1 MSVPSSSNCGGSRMP
16 SSGDRFFP
24 WAHDFPLRARM
35 CPPLPRILGMAFENP
50 WASEREK
57 EWKKSIL
64 GMEAKSEMKVAL
76 VL

>member
-1 MSVPSSSNCGGSRMP
+1 M
-16 SSGDRFFP
+16 F
-24 WAHDFPLRARM
+24 
-35 CPPLPRILGMAFENP
+35 PPLPRILGAAFENP

-64 GMEAKSEMKVAL
+64 GMEAKSEMKAAL